1 MYKSEYSS
9 MQNDNGVEEGKPG
22 EPRAFQSRAL
32 VEVKLTTLLNEL
44 RDFIAVNN
52 FKVLRSG
59 RHHIASI
66 LHH

>member
-1 MYKSEYSS
+1 
-9 MQNDNGVEEGKPG
+9 MQSDDGVEEGNTV
-22 EPRAFQSRAL
+22 EPQSFRSGAL
-32 VEVKLTTLLNEL
+32 IEAQLTTLLNEL

-59 RHHIASI
+59 RPHIPSI

>member
-9 MQNDNGVEEGKPG
+9 MQNDNNVEDGKPG
-22 EPRAFQSRAL
+22 EPQTFQSRAL

-52 FKVLRSG
+52 FEVLWRC
-59 RHHIASI
+59 RHDIAPV

>member
-1 MYKSEYSS
+1 MYKSEYTS
-9 MQNDNGVEEGKPG
+9 MQSDNRAEEGSLG
-22 EPRAFQSRAL
+22 EPQTFQSGAL
-32 VEVKLTTLLNEL
+32 IEAQLTTLLNEL